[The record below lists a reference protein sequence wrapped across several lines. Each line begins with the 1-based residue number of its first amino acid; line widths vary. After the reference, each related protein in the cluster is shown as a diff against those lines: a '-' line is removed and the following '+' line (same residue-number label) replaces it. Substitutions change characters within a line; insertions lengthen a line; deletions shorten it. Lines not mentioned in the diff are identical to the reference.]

1 MRMNSYSRYPSALC
15 SRTMMVSVWPVFA
28 FFSFFF
34 FERFFETK
42 HERGHGL
49 VLRVSPRY
57 ILAPFRRSRRG
68 KVKARDPIQR
78 WDHSFQVCSQLLLY
92 LENAGV
98 APPASNLCFTDQTFV
113 SFAPHLFLRIKPLY
127 RVV

>member
-1 MRMNSYSRYPSALC
+1 MNAYEFIQSVPLC
-15 SRTMMVSVWPVFA
+15 SRTSA
-28 FFSFFF
+28 FQCGQFLRFFF
-34 FERFFETK
+34 VFFVAAIFETK
-42 HERGHGL
+42 QGRGAGPVLL
-49 VLRVSPRY
+49 VLARY
-57 ILAPFRRSRRG
+57 TLAPFRRSRRG

-78 WDHSFQVCSQLLLY
+78 WDHSFQVCSQLVLY
-92 LENAGV
+92 LRNAGV

>member
-1 MRMNSYSRYPSALC
+1 MRINSYSRYPSVAVRVRF
-15 SRTMMVSVWPVFA
+15 SAVSFLHFFRFVFLQ
-28 FFSFFF
+28 
-34 FERFFETK
+34 RFFETK
-42 HERGHGL
+42 YERGNGL

-92 LENAGV
+92 LKNAGV
-98 APPASNLCFTDQTFV
+98 APPGSNLCFIYQTFG
-113 SFAPHLFLRIKPLY
+113 SFAPHLALRIKPLY

>member
-1 MRMNSYSRYPSALC
+1 MRS
-15 SRTMMVSVWPVFA
+15 VFA
-28 FFSFFF
+28 FFFIFF

-42 HERGHGL
+42 HERGNGS

-92 LENAGV
+92 LKNAGV
-98 APPASNLCFTDQTFV
+98 ATPGLNLCFTDHTFV
-113 SFAPHLFLRIKPLY
+113 SFVPHLVLRIKPLY
-127 RVV
+127 RAV

>member
-1 MRMNSYSRYPSALC
+1 MNPYEFIQSVPLC
-15 SRTMMVSVWPVFA
+15 SRTVMVSCGQYLHFFRF
-28 FFSFFF
+28 FFSSD
-34 FERFFETK
+34 FFETK
-42 HERGHGL
+42 HERGNGS

-78 WDHSFQVCSQLLLY
+78 WDHSFQVCCQLLLY
-92 LENAGV
+92 LKNAGV
-98 APPASNLCFTDQTFV
+98 APPGSNHCVTDQTFV
-113 SFAPHLFLRIKPLY
+113 SFAPHLVLRIKPLY

>member
-1 MRMNSYSRYPSALC
+1 MNAYEFIQSVPLC
-15 SRTMMVSVWPVFA
+15 SRTSPFQCGQFLHFFRFVFLQ
-28 FFSFFF
+28 
-34 FERFFETK
+34 RFFETK

-78 WDHSFQVCSQLLLY
+78 WGHSFQVCCQLLLY
-92 LENAGV
+92 LKNAGV
-98 APPASNLCFTDQTFV
+98 APPGSNPCVTDRTFV
-113 SFAPHLFLRIKPLY
+113 PLAPHLVLRIKPLH